1 VNLAT
6 PPAPPPV
13 AEDFRVA
20 TTVDAGGIPEVFAR
34 AQDGSLMS
42 ARYEDGSWSRWTAL
56 PGGRVYTGVP
66 AVTRAGDGRL
76 VVFAR
81 AKNGKLAELLETAP
95 GSGSWDSPVELGSV
109 IIRSSPAVV
118 AWPDGHLEV
127 FALLDHGHLGH
138 IWQRGTTARASWS
151 GLVSLGGSLAGP
163 PAAALDSAGHPEV
176 VAVATNLH
184 LVHDY
189 YASGSWAGWS
199 QLPGGPLF
207 AGVPAI
213 GMNQDGRLEVFVRST
228 DGDLLNVWQQSQ
240 DPAQWGGPLRIVE
253 GALTSDP
260 AVYNANG
267 HRLEAFAADHNG
279 GVSHSFQTSPAAG
292 TGWTAWESLGGSAG
306 SAPATLLTPSL
317 AEIFVRA
324 RDGAIQYDQWTAAH
338 SWSGWK
344 SLGGSF

>member
-1 VNLAT
+1 L
-6 PPAPPPV
+6 
-13 AEDFRVA
+13 
-20 TTVDAGGIPEVFAR
+20 FAR

-42 ARYEDGSWSRWTAL
+42 ARYQDGSWSRWTAL
-56 PGGRVYTGVP
+56 PGGRVWTGVP
-66 AVTRAGDGRL
+66 AVARAGDGRL

-81 AKNGKLAELLETAP
+81 AKNGELAELLQTVP
-95 GSGSWDSPVELGSV
+95 GSGSWDSPAELGSV
-109 IIRSSPAVV
+109 IIGSSPAVV

-138 IWQRGTTARASWS
+138 IWQRGTTARPSWS
-151 GLVSLGGSLAGP
+151 GWASLGGSLAGP
-163 PAAALDSAGHPEV
+163 PAAALDSAGHPQV
-176 VAVATNLH
+176 VAVATDLH

-189 YASGSWAGWS
+189 SANGSWVGWS
-199 QLPGGPLF
+199 PLPGGSLF

-213 GMNQDGRLEVFVRST
+213 GINQDGRLEVLARST
-228 DGDLLNVWQQSQ
+228 DGDLLHVWQQSH

-260 AVYNANG
+260 AVDNANG

-292 TGWTAWESLGGSAG
+292 TSWTAWESLGGSG
-306 SAPATLLTPSL
+306 DGAPATLLTPSL
-317 AEIFVRA
+317 TEIFIRA
-324 RDGAIQYDQWTAAH
+324 RGGAIKYNRWTAVH
-338 SWSGWK
+338 GWSGWK